1 MSQFKIYGRDDV
13 LRPMRATMSD
23 TIQAAAVE
31 VLGLPSTKRFHR
43 FFPMSPD
50 DFPTPDGRSARYTII
65 EVLMF
70 EGRATETKKAFYR
83 RLYRD
88 FEQALHIDPIDL
100 EITIVETPRH
110 DWGIRGSAGDE
121 LTLSYRV
128 EQ

>member
-1 MSQFKIYGRDDV
+1 MA
-13 LRPMRATMSD
+13 P
-23 TIQAAAVE
+23 E
-31 VLGLPSTKRFHR
+31 
-43 FFPMSPD
+43 

-70 EGRATETKKAFYR
+70 AGRTNATKKAFYH

-88 FEQALHIDPIDL
+88 FEQDLAIGPIDL

-110 DWGIRGSAGDE
+110 DWGIRGHAGDE
-121 LTLSYRV
+121 LSLSYRV